1 MNRTGLP
8 GWPRAFAEETAW
20 RFRKAAVRLSNA
32 RYRATRPY
40 RTVAGRAGNWRR
52 RRFVETGKGYALDRA
67 TRSMRSSLPVY
78 RDRVN
83 PATGRPR
90 RDDAEVYRRR
100 DAALARMRERQI
112 APSPDVRAQD
122 YAPRGRTR

>member
-1 MNRTGLP
+1 VKRTL
-8 GWPRAFAEETAW
+8 
-20 RFRKAAVRLSNA
+20 AVRLSDA

-40 RTVAGRAGNWRR
+40 RTVAGQVGNWRR
-52 RRFVETGKGYALDRA
+52 RRFLETGKGYAFERA
-67 TRSMRSSLPVY
+67 TRGVRSSLPVY

-100 DAALARMRERQI
+100 DAAIARMRERRI

-122 YAPRGRTR
+122 YAPRGRSR

>member
-8 GWPRAFAEETAW
+8 AWPRAFAGEIGW

-52 RRFVETGKGYALDRA
+52 RRFLETGKGYVLDRA
-67 TRSMRSSLPVY
+67 TRGVRSSLPLY
-78 RDRVN
+78 RNRIN